1 MPFVGAPAAREA
13 CAFDT
18 VAFAHPTMEVQMTK
32 IHFIAVLLS
41 AAAAASFAQT
51 AAPAKSAT
59 VPAESASAPAK
70 HKLLKKLKNHKPGAP
85 AADPERSPDK
95 KGGA

>member
-1 MPFVGAPAAREA
+1 
-13 CAFDT
+13 
-18 VAFAHPTMEVQMTK
+18 MTK

-41 AAAAASFAQT
+41 TAVAASFAQT

-59 VPAESASAPAK
+59 VPADSASAPVK
-70 HKLLKKLKNHKPGAP
+70 HKLLKKLKNHKPGAS
-85 AADPERSPDK
+85 AVNPEASPDK